1 MADVQIKI
9 NSEPVNVVLNNE
21 WELTKHQ
28 RHVSSWPQVSTKP
41 PWWGPPSPTSPWRLG
56 HDYDNLGGRPSG
68 ESRFRSKAEKFSLFL
83 CWLFLIATYQ
93 QFCHW
98 RCLWL
103 RGWVGLWVDVVKL
116 LTNFASFGQSILSHR
131 RPWYL
136 LKRRIAYLSGSSS
149 LLICSR
155 WPLRVS
161 TT

>member
-1 MADVQIKI
+1 M
-9 NSEPVNVVLNNE
+9 
-21 WELTKHQ
+21 
-28 RHVSSWPQVSTKP
+28 

-103 RGWVGLWVDVVKL
+103 RGWVGLWVYVVKL
-116 LTNFASFGQSILSHR
+116 LANFASFGQSILSHR
-131 RPWYL
+131 RLWYL
-136 LKRRIAYLSGSSS
+136 LKRIAYLLGTVHSWYAQSGPSGYRPLKWDQPWSSWDWQQS
-149 LLICSR
+149 QKVASFLIVSFHL
-155 WPLRVS
+155 LRVKS
-161 TT
+161 H